1 MKLKYFKMPDLT
13 WIPPGVLAV
22 SIANMLIAI
31 STTMTFSISPFFIT
45 SVLGLSMFSMGAMEG
60 FTEGLSQISKLFS
73 GITSDVSKKKKP
85 TLLFGILLATISKPF
100 FILAGGAGSVIASK
114 VLERVSNGVIATPRD
129 AYIADV
135 ASKETRGASYGLMM
149 TGKTVGCIVGPLFI
163 SALMFVTEDYRTL
176 LWFGFIP
183 CILALFIIFFSMKET
198 SSSLEVSKK
207 APLQASS
214 QPSKEPRLTFK
225 DVMSLPA
232 SYWSL
237 ILISSLFMIARFSD
251 GILALRLKELGAPNA
266 LCVATIAIFNAVS
279 ALCCLP
285 VGRLSDRMDRSLL
298 LFFSFITLVLC
309 NLCFIFAT
317 DMWLGLVGVLFWGA
331 QRGTSQILF
340 SAIIADES
348 PRKIIGTAIGL
359 FYIITGIISF
369 AAGLIAGWIANTSL
383 TGAFIFGA
391 VASSL
396 AVLSLV
402 IKNLWEGRSFKL
414 NLKKAEV
421 LENANE
427 PGY

>member
-1 MKLKYFKMPDLT
+1 MRLKHFKMPDLT
-13 WIPPGVLAV
+13 WIPPGVWAV
-22 SIANMLIAI
+22 SLANMLIAI
-31 STTMTFSISPFFIT
+31 STTMTFSVSPFFIT

-85 TLLFGILLATISKPF
+85 TLLFGILLATLSKPF
-100 FILAGGAGSVIASK
+100 FILAGGAGSVIVSK
-114 VLERVSNGVIATPRD
+114 ILERVSNGVIATPRD

-135 ASKETRGASYGLMM
+135 ATKDIRGASYGLMM

-163 SALMFVTEDYRTL
+163 SALMFVTEDYRML

-183 CILALFIIFFSMKET
+183 CILALFIIFFSMRET
-198 SSSLEVSKK
+198 PPSLEGPQEES
-207 APLQASS
+207 PAS
-214 QPSKEPRLTFK
+214 SKEPRLTFK
-225 DVMSLPA
+225 DVLALPA

-237 ILISSLFMIARFSD
+237 IFISSLFMIARFSD
-251 GILALRLKELGAPNA
+251 GILALRLKELGAPTA

-279 ALCCLP
+279 ALCCFP

-298 LFFSFITLVLC
+298 LFFSFITLILC

-317 DMWLGLVGVLFWGA
+317 DMWLGLMGVLFWGA

-359 FYIITGIISF
+359 FYIITGVISF
-369 AAGLIAGWIANTSL
+369 CAGLIAGWIANTSL
-383 TGAFIFGA
+383 TGAFIFGGI
-391 VASSL
+391 ASSL
-396 AVLSLV
+396 AVLSLLV
-402 IKNLWEGRSFKL
+402 RNLWEGRSFKF
-414 NLKKAEV
+414 NLKKVDA